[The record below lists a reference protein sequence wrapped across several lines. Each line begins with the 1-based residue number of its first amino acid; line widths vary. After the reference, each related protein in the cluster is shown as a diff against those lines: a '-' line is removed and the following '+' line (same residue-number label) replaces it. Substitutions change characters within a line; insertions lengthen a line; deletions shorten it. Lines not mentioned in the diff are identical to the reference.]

1 MKYKH
6 IEMFS
11 VSNVVYLHSV
21 LFHIRTNTAFREFR
35 RLLLFLLFVFG
46 ETEVNRT
53 SNTIMPYH

>member
-1 MKYKH
+1 
-6 IEMFS
+6 MFS

-53 SNTIMPYH
+53 SNSIMPYH